1 MSEWEQDEIVIKKPR
16 PWTKA
21 TVILLLI
28 AACLG
33 GLWFF
38 RVRILSLKPSRLAV
52 MAEHVRSDITGVGDS
67 LDIVVSWEFI
77 DSARGPQPDSTR
89 LEMGVEGPDPAV
101 VLLPAKQ
108 LSDTI
113 RIGGPPVGGTTMGHS
128 CVAGVHG
135 SRLSGESC
143 TPWQFVRP
151 GVQTAPS
158 PRIPRDTSKKSDST
172 KKAATT

>member
-77 DSARGPQPDSTR
+77 DSARAPHPDSPR
-89 LEMGVEGPDPAV
+89 LKAALDAADPPV
-101 VLLPAKQ
+101 VL
-108 LSDTI
+108 
-113 RIGGPPVGGTTMGHS
+113 
-128 CVAGVHG
+128 
-135 SRLSGESC
+135 
-143 TPWQFVRP
+143 
-151 GVQTAPS
+151 
-158 PRIPRDTSKKSDST
+158 
-172 KKAATT
+172 